1 MKKIFVFGSHHC
13 PDCGP
18 MREFL
23 SDNGVDFEF
32 IDITDSM
39 RNLKIYLKL
48 RDTRPEFEEIKKLGR
63 VGIPFIM
70 IGNGEKLIFD
80 KPELEDLK

>member
-1 MKKIFVFGSHHC
+1 MK
-13 PDCGP
+13 
-18 MREFL
+18 EFL
-23 SDNGVDFEF
+23 SNNGIEFEY
-32 IDITDSM
+32 IEITDSM

-80 KPELEDLK
+80 MPDLDELK

>member
-1 MKKIFVFGSHHC
+1 MK
-13 PDCGP
+13 
-18 MREFL
+18 EFL
-23 SDNGVDFEF
+23 SNNGIVYEY

-48 RDTRPEFEEIKKLGR
+48 RDTRPEFEEIKRIGR

-70 IGNGEKLIFD
+70 LDNGEKLIFD
-80 KPELEDLK
+80 QPELDELR

>member
-1 MKKIFVFGSHHC
+1 MK
-13 PDCGP
+13 
-18 MREFL
+18 EFL
-23 SDNGVDFEF
+23 SNNEISYEY

-48 RDTRPEFEEIKKLGR
+48 RDTRPEFAEIKNSGR

-70 IGNGEKLIFD
+70 FGNGEKLIFEQPD
-80 KPELEDLK
+80 LEELR

>member
-1 MKKIFVFGSHHC
+1 MK
-13 PDCGP
+13 
-18 MREFL
+18 EFL
-23 SDNGVDFEF
+23 SNNDISFEY

-48 RDTRPEFEEIKKLGR
+48 RDIRPEFDEIKRVGR

-70 IGNGEKLIFD
+70 IDNGEKFIFD
-80 KPELEDLK
+80 QPELDELK

>member
-1 MKKIFVFGSHHC
+1 LK
-13 PDCGP
+13 
-18 MREFL
+18 EFL
-23 SDNGVDFEF
+23 SNNGVTYEY

-48 RDTRPEFEEIKKLGR
+48 RDTRPEFEEIKRIGR

-70 IGNGEKLIFD
+70 LDNGEKLIFD
-80 KPELEDLK
+80 QPELDELK